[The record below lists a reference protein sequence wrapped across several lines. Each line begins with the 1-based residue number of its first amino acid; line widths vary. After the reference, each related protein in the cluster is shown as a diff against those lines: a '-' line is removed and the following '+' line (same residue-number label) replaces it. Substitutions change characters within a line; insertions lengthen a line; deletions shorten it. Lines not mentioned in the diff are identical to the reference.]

1 VAFDPDA
8 FLSKYGGGALAA
20 PTPAPVAG
28 GAPGPAGSGFDPD
41 AFLAKFGAPAAAA
54 PAPAQ
59 PPPVSVLESV
69 VRGAKQGGSMGFGDE
84 ITAGLEAAFTPKTYE
99 QARDEER
106 RADKAAQASHPIAYG
121 AGEVGGGVAT
131 ALIPGGG
138 LLGAAKGAGLG
149 TRIAVNAARG
159 AGAGIVSGFGNT
171 EKTDIPGMV
180 QDAAKSGLVGA
191 VTGGVLGT
199 AGEEL
204 VRGAPKRVDER
215 LIQTITGGRATTAG
229 KKIYQNEDLVLN
241 AARKFGLDKV
251 AKDPEAFTAA
261 AEGARK
267 DVGEAIGKAYSDAD
281 AIFLGVKNKEV
292 VSAIKATA
300 QRFSSPV
307 EAPIRKQ
314 IEALAKQT
322 ASQWGKA
329 GERVPLAEVNNLVG
343 KLEAIGFASADVAP
357 GAAKQVQ
364 RDLAKNVEGVLQR
377 RLGEIKQFAGNVK
390 ATPTAGNS
398 VPLAQSASA
407 ADALEN
413 LTTLNKDY
421 RGLKMI
427 TKMRGEL
434 AGVPPANRAAG
445 GLRNIAANTLDTGLL
460 LTHPALYAAKKI
472 GGAAVK
478 AGATAGDEILR
489 NISLAAQGG
498 KSTAMLV
505 QKAIEAGIPR
515 GTIGAALNATGI
527 GEADDRR

>member
-8 FLSKYGGGALAA
+8 FLAKYGGGAPAA
-20 PTPAPVAG
+20 PAPAAAG
-28 GAPGPAGSGFDPD
+28 PGPSSGGFDPD
-41 AFLAKFGAPAAAA
+41 AFLSKFGAPAAPAAPA

-69 VRGAKQGGSMGFGDE
+69 ARGAKQGASMGFGDE

-99 QARDEER
+99 QARDEAR
-106 RADKAAQASHPIAYG
+106 KADKAAQAAHPIAYG
-121 AGEVGGGVAT
+121 AGEAGGGLAT
-131 ALIPGGG
+131 AVIPGGG
-138 LLGAAKGAGLG
+138 LLKGTGF
-149 TRIAVNAARG
+149 AVNAARG
-159 AGAGIVSGFGNT
+159 AGAGILSGIGNS
-171 EKTDIPGMV
+171 EKTDIPGIV

-199 AGEEL
+199 LGEKL
-204 VRGAPKRVDER
+204 VREAPKRVDER
-215 LIQTITGGRATTAG
+215 LVQAITGGRATAAG
-229 KKIYQNEDLVLN
+229 KKIYQNEDLVLG

-267 DVGEAIGKAYSDAD
+267 QVGEAIGQAYSDAD
-281 AIFLGVKNKEV
+281 AIFLGVKSKEV

-314 IEALAKQT
+314 IDALAKQT
-322 ASQWGKA
+322 ASQWGK
-329 GERVPLAEVNNLVG
+329 GGDRVPLAEVNNLVG
-343 KLEAIGFASADVAP
+343 KLEGIGFAAADVSP
-357 GAAKQVQ
+357 GAARQVQ
-364 RDLAKNVEGVLQR
+364 RDLARNVEGVLQR
-377 RLGEIKQFAGNVK
+377 RIGEIKEFAGHVK
-390 ATPTAGNS
+390 ATPTATDS
-398 VPLAQSASA
+398 APLTQSASA
-407 ADALEN
+407 ADALDR
-413 LTTLNKDY
+413 LSTLNKDY

-434 AGVPPANRAAG
+434 ESVPPANRAAG
-445 GLRNIAANTLDTGLL
+445 GLRNIAENTLDAGLL
-460 LTHPALYAAKKI
+460 LTHPALYAAKKV
-472 GGAAVK
+472 GAPLLK
-478 AGATAGDEILR
+478 AGATASDEILR

-505 QKAIEAGIPR
+505 QRAIEAGIPR

-527 GEADDRR
+527 GENDDRR